1 IAEGEPW
8 LKTVN
13 NHVGRQCWEFDP
25 DAGTPQE
32 LAQIEHFRQQFNKNR
47 FCKRQSSDLLMR
59 MQLIKES
66 NTTSSS
72 NCLERSMEINIE
84 ESNDIDNF
92 KMREEGVLVK
102 NTLRKALTYFS
113 SIQAHDGH
121 WPAECAAGLV
131 FLPPLNED
139 GGWGQHIEGPST
151 MFGSVENYVSL
162 RLLGEGPN
170 DGEENSI
177 AKGRKWIL
185 DHGGAVGIPSWGKFW
200 LSVLGKMGAL
210 ARLVYMPMSFLYGK
224 RFVGPITGLVQ
235 SLRQE
240 LYTDPYHQINWN
252 KARNTVAKEDLFYP
266 HPLVQDMVWGVL
278 YHCAE
283 PILKLWPFSKLREK
297 ALKVALNHI
306 HYEDEVSNYLSVA
319 SQEKGVGAQSWDA
332 ALAVQAIISCNLTQ
346 EFAHTLRK
354 AHHFLKASQIRNNL
368 PGNYTKM
375 YRHIS
380 KGGWTFNTA
389 DQGEKMDTECFYDAV
404 NVLMTYQNNEGGFSA
419 WEPQRGYHWLEY
431 LNPIEFLADTV
442 VERDYVECSS
452 SAIQSLVLFRK
463 LYPTHRRDELD
474 KCISKGESY
483 ILNSQNS
490 DVCYTYGTWFG
501 VEALRACGKNYSNCP
516 SFRKACQFL
525 LSNQLSDGGW
535 GESYLS
541 SVNEVYTNIEGDRS
555 TVFNTALAV
564 LALIGAG
571 QEVNGVYMKNGVLNF
586 ASYRNIFPIW
596 AIGEY
601 RRQVLLN

>member
-1 IAEGEPW
+1 MWKLKIAEGEPW

-84 ESNDIDNF
+84 ESNDIDNV

-319 SQEKGVGAQSWDA
+319 SQEKCHLERIPDYLWIAEDGAKFQGVGAQSWDA
-332 ALAVQAIISCNLTQ
+332 ALAVQAIISL
-346 EFAHTLRK
+346 
-354 AHHFLKASQIRNNL
+354 
-368 PGNYTKM
+368 
-375 YRHIS
+375 
-380 KGGWTFNTA
+380 
-389 DQGEKMDTECFYDAV
+389 

-490 DVCYTYGTWFG
+490 D
-501 VEALRACGKNYSNCP
+501 EALRACGKNYSNCP
-516 SFRKACQFL
+516 SFKKACQFL

-571 QEVNGVYMKNGVLNF
+571 QAEIDPTPIHRGIRLLINEQMEDGDFPQQEVNGIYMKNGVLNF

-601 RRQVLLN
+601 RRQA

>member
-1 IAEGEPW
+1 MWKLKIAEGEPW

-84 ESNDIDNF
+84 ESNDIDNV

-319 SQEKGVGAQSWDA
+319 SQEKCHLERIPDYLWIAEDGAKFQGVGAQSWDA
-332 ALAVQAIISCNLTQ
+332 ALA
-346 EFAHTLRK
+346 
-354 AHHFLKASQIRNNL
+354 
-368 PGNYTKM
+368 
-375 YRHIS
+375 
-380 KGGWTFNTA
+380 
-389 DQGEKMDTECFYDAV
+389 
-404 NVLMTYQNNEGGFSA
+404 NNEGGFSA

-490 DVCYTYGTWFG
+490 D
-501 VEALRACGKNYSNCP
+501 EALRACGKNYSNCP
-516 SFRKACQFL
+516 SFKKACQFL

-571 QEVNGVYMKNGVLNF
+571 QAEIDPTPIHRGIRLLINEQMEDGDFPQQEVNGIYMKNGVLNF

-601 RRQVLLN
+601 RRQA